1 MIDKSLKTKSKWH
14 HIYGFTPQGMF
25 ESIKDHWIFALISLI
40 VGAALSAVL
49 GIVFLDFSNFLER
62 TLRGQIAW
70 AMRKFFRISREVE
83 VFNRTGIIYEI
94 QIQN

>member
-49 GIVFLDFSNFLER
+49 GIVFLDFF
-62 TLRGQIAW
+62 
-70 AMRKFFRISREVE
+70 
-83 VFNRTGIIYEI
+83 
-94 QIQN
+94 